1 MSGLIVKAFSITS
14 VGDKMS
20 TRPKL
25 VFTIFGSTGDLSYR
39 KLLPALYH
47 LEHRNLLADDFIIR
61 CIGRREYDHATYMGM
76 VLPWIQQQSRFNFD
90 EATFNRFSQRIH
102 YVQMKFTE
110 LDAYTLLNQHVQ
122 GHDNLYYLA
131 VAPEYFETIAEG
143 IHKNKHVETR
153 HRLILEKPFGED
165 FKHAQV
171 VNRELIQRFG
181 EDQLYYIDH
190 YLGKEMIQNI
200 TAIRFSNRLFSNVW
214 NKHHIEQIQIT
225 VAETVGVESR
235 ASYYEQAGAIKD
247 MLQNHLLQI
256 LSYVA
261 MDEPKTLTRHDVSHQ
276 QIKVLQHLDIMKG
289 VLGQYGSTT
298 NAKAYLEEESV
309 APKSQTETYVALKVQ
324 LNQGSLESVPIYLR
338 TGKRLDHRATYIK
351 VVFKQAESML
361 FKHVDP
367 EVLTI
372 KVQPDEGV
380 SVQFNAKKPGT
391 VDTMTTVK
399 MDFCQS
405 CIIENRIN
413 TPEAYERLLDDA
425 FHQDNTLFTPWPMV
439 ELSWQIGDKLEQLKR
454 DAKLPLSI
462 YPASSSGPIEADT
475 LLSQDGFYWLSED
488 ELSYEKLM

>member
-1 MSGLIVKAFSITS
+1 MSAQTAQAFSTMNIGAKR
-14 VGDKMS
+14 VN
-20 TRPKL
+20 RPSL

-39 KLLPALYH
+39 KLLPALYQ
-47 LEHRNLLADDFIIR
+47 LEHRKLLADDLVIR
-61 CIGRREYDHATYMGM
+61 CIGRRSYDHASYMNM
-76 VLPWIQQQSRFNFD
+76 VLPWIKKQSRFNFD
-90 EATFNRFSQRIH
+90 EACYDHFSKRIQ
-102 YVQMKFTE
+102 YVQMQFTE
-110 LDAYTLLNQHVQ
+110 LDAYAIFSQEIQ
-122 GHDNLYYLA
+122 GLDNLYYLA
-131 VAPEYFETIAEG
+131 VAPKYFETIAQG
-143 IHKNKHVETR
+143 IHQNKVEGTQ
-153 HRLILEKPFGED
+153 HRLILEKPFGD
-165 FKHAQV
+165 NFKHAQL
-171 VNRELIQRFG
+171 VNSELIQRFG

-200 TAIRFSNRLFSNVW
+200 SAIRFSNRLFANMW
-214 NKHHIEQIQIT
+214 HKQHIEQIQIT
-225 VAETVGVESR
+225 VAETVGIESR

-261 MDEPKTLTRHDVSHQ
+261 MDEPETLQRKDVSHQ
-276 QIKVLQHLDIMKG
+276 QIKVLQHLEILEG
-289 VLGQYGSTT
+289 ILGQYGSTQEL
-298 NAKAYLEEESV
+298 KAYLEEDDV
-309 APKSQTETYVALKVQ
+309 APDSKIETYVALKAQ
-324 LNQGSLESVPIYLR
+324 LTQGPLESVPIYLR

-351 VVFKQAESML
+351 VVFKQAESRL

-391 VDTMTTVK
+391 VDEMTNVK

-425 FHQDNTLFTPWPMV
+425 FNQDNTLFTPWPMV
-439 ELSWQIGDKLEQLKR
+439 ELSWHIGDQLEQLKLDR
-454 DAKLPLSI
+454 KLPMVI
-462 YPASSSGPIEADT
+462 YPSATSGPKEAED
-475 LLSQDGFYWLSED
+475 LLKKDGFYWLSED